1 VHTRGLHPILN
12 FESRRTFVRLSWFSF
27 LMMGNLAALGGTLR
41 AETIVPALPELP
53 AALNSPNLKP
63 YLAVSAKGVQIYVCS
78 RVESGKWTWAFKAP
92 EADLLDATGTLL
104 GKHYAG
110 PSWEGR
116 DQTKVVGSVK
126 ASASAPD
133 ANAIDWLR
141 LDVRSR
147 EGTGAFAQA
156 ASILRVS
163 TSGGKAP
170 PSGCDEARVG
180 SELRVPYTA
189 TYYFLK

>member
-1 VHTRGLHPILN
+1 M
-12 FESRRTFVRLSWFSF
+12 RLSWFSF